1 MESDPIS
8 KTKNMT
14 KAVVTFC
21 LFGAMSLLFLLT
33 APFWALNG
41 EYGTVLFIAFPFS
54 IGLLMELHLLF
65 IFAKTLTTKKE
76 LIYVGIVTILSAG
89 FSIFVFLIFG
99 KEGLICILM
108 AFPIAFLLIFIGAL
122 IGSYIYMK
130 NLSKYLVILI
140 VLCFNVSAYIYDR
153 NDRSL
158 EKQKVQTSI
167 EINASKKEV
176 WKHIISPF
184 EFGEAENFFLRNGIS
199 YPASMRIVEQNGKL
213 FLFCNYTNGTTSA
226 NVDSFE
232 NLERFSFSFPEPQV
246 TMKETS
252 LYGEVEPKHI
262 RGKVWA
268 VFGEFRLIE
277 VSENKTKVIATT
289 EYVNSL
295 GPKFYWKL
303 WEDYLI
309 NEIHHHVLT
318 KIKNKIEQK

>member
-21 LFGAMSLLFLLT
+21 IFGTMSLLFLLT

-54 IGLLMELHLLF
+54 IGLLMEFHLLF

-153 NDRSL
+153 NDQNL

-184 EFGEAENFFLRNGIS
+184 EFGEAENFFLRNGVS
-199 YPASMRIVEQNGKL
+199 YPVSMRIVEQNGKL

-289 EYVNSL
+289 EYVNNL

>member
-1 MESDPIS
+1 
-8 KTKNMT
+8 
-14 KAVVTFC
+14 
-21 LFGAMSLLFLLT
+21 
-33 APFWALNG
+33 
-41 EYGTVLFIAFPFS
+41 
-54 IGLLMELHLLF
+54 
-65 IFAKTLTTKKE
+65 
-76 LIYVGIVTILSAG
+76 
-89 FSIFVFLIFG
+89 
-99 KEGLICILM
+99 
-108 AFPIAFLLIFIGAL
+108 
-122 IGSYIYMK
+122 
-130 NLSKYLVILI
+130 
-140 VLCFNVSAYIYDR
+140 
-153 NDRSL
+153 
-158 EKQKVQTSI
+158 
-167 EINASKKEV
+167 
-176 WKHIISPF
+176 
-184 EFGEAENFFLRNGIS
+184 
-199 YPASMRIVEQNGKL
+199 MRIVEQNGKL

>member
-21 LFGAMSLLFLLT
+21 IFGTMSLLFLLT

-54 IGLLMELHLLF
+54 IGLLMEFHLLF

-153 NDRSL
+153 NDQNL

-184 EFGEAENFFLRNGIS
+184 EFGEAENFFLRNGVS

-289 EYVNSL
+289 EYVNNL

>member
-153 NDRSL
+153 NDRNL

-289 EYVNSL
+289 EYVNNL

>member
-21 LFGAMSLLFLLT
+21 IFGTMSLLFLLT

-54 IGLLMELHLLF
+54 IGLLMEFHLLF

-153 NDRSL
+153 NDQNL

-289 EYVNSL
+289 EYVNNL

>member
-21 LFGAMSLLFLLT
+21 IFGTMSLLFLLT

-54 IGLLMELHLLF
+54 IGLLMEFHLLF
-65 IFAKTLTTKKE
+65 IFAKTLTIKRK
-76 LIYVGIVTILSAG
+76 LLYVGIVTILSAG
-89 FSIFVFLIFG
+89 FSIFIFLIFG

-153 NDRSL
+153 NDQNL

-184 EFGEAENFFLRNGIS
+184 EFGEAENFFLRNGVS
-199 YPASMRIVEQNGKL
+199 YPVSMRIVEQNGKL

-289 EYVNSL
+289 EYVNNL

>member
-1 MESDPIS
+1 MEPELRYKIFKAKPI
-8 KTKNMT
+8 
-14 KAVVTFC
+14 VTFC
-21 LFGAMSLLFLLT
+21 IFGVMSVLLLLT

-54 IGLLMELHLLF
+54 IGLLMEFHFLF
-65 IFAKTLTTKKE
+65 IFAKTLTIKRK
-76 LIYVGIVTILSAG
+76 LLYVGIVTILSAG
-89 FSIFVFLIFG
+89 FSIFIFLIFG

-108 AFPIAFLLIFIGAL
+108 AFPIAFLFIFMGVW
-122 IGSYIYMK
+122 IGSYIYLK
-130 NLSKYLVILI
+130 NLSKYLVVLI

-153 NDRSL
+153 NDRNL
-158 EKQKVQTSI
+158 EKQKVQTSL

-176 WKHIISPF
+176 WNRIISPF
-184 EFGEAENFFLRNGIS
+184 EFGEAGNFFLRNGVS
-199 YPASMRIVEQNGKL
+199 YPVSMRIVKQNEKL

-232 NLERFSFSFPEPQV
+232 NLERFSFSFSEPQV

-268 VFGEFRLIE
+268 VLGEFRLIE

-289 EYVNSL
+289 EYVNGI

-303 WEDYLI
+303 WGDYLI
-309 NEIHHHVLT
+309 DEIHRHVLT
-318 KIKNKIEQK
+318 KIKNNIEQK

>member
-1 MESDPIS
+1 MESDQIS
-8 KTKNMT
+8 KTKGI
-14 KAVVTFC
+14 VTFYI
-21 LFGAMSLLFLLT
+21 FGILFLVFLFT
-33 APFWALNG
+33 APFWALKG
-41 EYGTVLFIAFPFS
+41 EYGMALFIAFPFS
-54 IGLLMELHLLF
+54 IGLLMWFHLLF
-65 IFAKTLTTKKE
+65 IFTKTPKRKFLY
-76 LIYVGIVTILSAG
+76 IGIATILSAG
-89 FSIFVFLIFG
+89 FSIFTFLVFG

-122 IGSYIYMK
+122 VGSYIYMK

-140 VLCFNVSAYIYDR
+140 VLFFNVSAYIYDR
-153 NDRSL
+153 NNKNF

-167 EINASKKEV
+167 EINASKKEIWNQIV
-176 WKHIISPF
+176 SPF
-184 EFGEAENFFLRNGIS
+184 EFGEAENFFLRNGVS
-199 YPASMRIVEQNGKL
+199 YPVFMRIVEQNGKL
-213 FLFCNYTNGTTSA
+213 FLLCKYTNGTISA

-262 RGKVWA
+262 RGKIWA
-268 VFGEFRLIE
+268 VLGEFRLVE
-277 VSENKTKVIATT
+277 VSENKTKIVATT

-309 NEIHHHVLT
+309 DEIHLHVLS
-318 KIKNKIEQK
+318 KIKNKIEQR